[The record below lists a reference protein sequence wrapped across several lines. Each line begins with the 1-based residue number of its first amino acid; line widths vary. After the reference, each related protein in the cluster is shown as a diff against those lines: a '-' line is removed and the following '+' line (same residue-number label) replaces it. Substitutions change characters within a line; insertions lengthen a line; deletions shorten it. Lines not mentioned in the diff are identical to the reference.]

1 MVIFLPGLLRISV
14 SLCHD
19 PIIMHRLVFIL
30 FLLLTPCLLTAQSY
44 SSVQYNTNDGLA
56 SSTVYC
62 MIQDKDGF
70 MWFGTAAGLC
80 RFDGT
85 HFKTF
90 TTADGLPDNEIL
102 KIYQDSQGRIWML
115 PFKNAICYY
124 LNGKIYNQ
132 QNDNVLQQIK
142 IGERLFNL
150 FEDHAGTIWTNE
162 LNGVYRIYTNN
173 TVERLEELGGIPLKN
188 AFYFGNDTGNSVW
201 FLSGDKNVWNIYKHE
216 NGQSSI
222 ALKSYPMSGP
232 NDFLCSGTVRIWRP
246 LAGSYAAASMKYH
259 SVKFLPWQICQS
271 LNTFS
276 IVNDSLISLNSAK
289 GSTLF
294 NIKNGLVGNKL
305 IEGRSVSAVLQ
316 DREKNWWISTLGGGV
331 FRVPSENFRHLDLP
345 GLSAHGNHII
355 SLAKVGDTLYIL
367 TSNARIVK
375 VGLPD
380 LDIIGELP
388 LPNRVDKI
396 FDLVRKGNK
405 YIVFS
410 GNGVFVYDTLFR
422 FVTEHRPGIIV
433 KAVERSNNM
442 LVVATSANIIQF
454 DVNKFRIADTIWK
467 GRSTAVQVLK
477 GTTYVGTLHGLYAI
491 RNNEPPV
498 DLGIL
503 DPAFKHR
510 IATLNV
516 SEDGSLWVGTTN
528 DGLLRFKDGQILER
542 FTTAHGL
549 TSNTCGTVL
558 VDRNTLWLGTSK
570 GLNKI
575 CIDKNPA
582 TISQIIHADGLASD
596 EVIKLVV
603 YGDTLFVCTT
613 EGITYFDKT
622 KLGQSSECVLHILDM
637 SGTTVN
643 LLHDNVYRINNKTL
657 KISYVAI
664 SFKSAGDIAYKYRLG
679 EMDTSWK
686 TTRQTS
692 LELVALPYGRYDL
705 ELVAENK
712 FGVQSNAVI
721 IKLDFPR
728 PFWKTPFFYI
738 LSAALFIMLIFWL
751 YKKRLHAIKK
761 REKEKTALNKKM
773 ADMELQALRAQMNPH
788 FTFNVLSSIQ
798 YYIGYNNAAAAQSY
812 LAKFSKLI
820 RLTLD
825 NSKNT
830 FITLS
835 EEQRILKLYLDL
847 EKMRFENKFD
857 YDIIIDGSINPATLI
872 PNMLLQPFVENAIKH
887 GFKKEIKKPKVDIR
901 MIDHTDTI
909 HCIITDNGVGRRKN
923 ERLAAVN
930 DHQPAGVTM
939 VMDKT
944 EVLRHY
950 YNFNVLVEISDLYD
964 NANDPRGT
972 RVFITFPKLT
982 AIP

>member
-1 MVIFLPGLLRISV
+1 
-14 SLCHD
+14 
-19 PIIMHRLVFIL
+19 MHRLIFL

-90 TTADGLPDNEIL
+90 TTADGLADNEIL

-132 QNDNVLQQIK
+132 QNDSVLKKIH

-150 FEDHAGTIWTNE
+150 FEDNAGTIWTNE
-162 LNGVYRIYTNN
+162 LNAVYRIYKNN
-173 TVERLEELGGIPLKN
+173 TVERLDNLGGVQLKT
-188 AFYFGNDTGNSVW
+188 AYYFGHDASNCVW
-201 FLSGDKNVWNIYKHE
+201 FLSIDNDVWNIYKHE
-216 NGQSSI
+216 NGKSSL
-222 ALKSYPMSGP
+222 ALKSYKMAGP
-232 NDFLCSGTVRIWRP
+232 NDFFCSGTVRIWRP
-246 LAGSYAAASMKYH
+246 APGLYAAGSIKYP
-259 SVKFLPWQICQS
+259 SIRSLPLPICRS

-276 IVNDSLISLNSAK
+276 IVNDSLIGLNSVK
-289 GSTLF
+289 GSILY
-294 NIKNGLVGNKL
+294 NIKTGRPGNTL
-305 IEGRSVSAVLQ
+305 IEGRSTSAVLQ

-331 FRVPSENFRHLDLP
+331 FRVPSENFRRLDVP
-345 GLSAHGNHII
+345 GSTSPGNYIM
-355 SLAKVGDTLYIL
+355 SFAKVNAALYII
-367 TSNARIVK
+367 TSNARLVK
-375 VGLPD
+375 IGLPD
-380 LDIIGELP
+380 LDIIEERTLY
-388 LPNRVDKI
+388 NRPDKI
-396 FDLVRKGNK
+396 FDLVRESNQ
-405 YIVFS
+405 YIMLS
-410 GNGVFVYDTLFR
+410 GNGIFRYDTMFR
-422 FVTEHRPGIIV
+422 FLTEHRPGIFV

-442 LVVATSANIIQF
+442 HVVATSSNVIRF
-454 DVNKFRIADTIWK
+454 DVNTFRIADTIWK
-467 GRSTAVQVLK
+467 GRSTAVQELK
-477 GTTYVGTLHGLYAI
+477 GTIYVGTLHGLYAI
-491 RNNEPPV
+491 RKDEPPV
-498 DLGIL
+498 DLGLL
-503 DPAFKHR
+503 DPAFKDR
-510 IATLNV
+510 IATLNG

-542 FTTAHGL
+542 FTTANGL

-558 VDRNTLWLGTSK
+558 VDRNIIWLGTNK

-575 CIDKNPA
+575 CIDKKTA
-582 TISQIIHADGLASD
+582 KISRIVHADGLGSD
-596 EVIKLVV
+596 EVIKLVA

-622 KLGQSSECVLHILDM
+622 KLEQSSECVLHVLDM
-637 SGTTVN
+637 SGGAASRLRN
-643 LLHDNVYRINNKTL
+643 SVYRISNTTL
-657 KISYVAI
+657 KISYVGI
-664 SFKSAGDIAYKYRLG
+664 SFKSAGDIEYKYRLG
-679 EMDTSWK
+679 EMDTSWM

-692 LELVALPYGRYDL
+692 LEFVALPYGRYDL
-705 ELVAENK
+705 ELVAGNK
-712 FGVQSNAVI
+712 FGVQSNSVI
-721 IKLDFPR
+721 IKLDVLR

-738 LSAALFIMLIFWL
+738 LSVALFILLIFWL

-761 REKEKTALNKKM
+761 REKEKTILNKKM

-788 FTFNVLSSIQ
+788 FTFNVLNSIQ

-835 EEQRILKLYLDL
+835 EEQRMLTLYLDL

-857 YDIIIDGSINPATLI
+857 YDIIIDESINPATLI
-872 PNMLLQPFVENAIKH
+872 PNMILQPFVENAIKH
-887 GFKKEIKKPKVDIR
+887 GFKNEIKEPKVDIR
-901 MIDHTDTI
+901 MIDHGDTI
-909 HCIITDNGVGRRKN
+909 HCIITDNGVGRSKN
-923 ERLAAVN
+923 ERSVVVH

-950 YNFNVLVEISDLYD
+950 YNFNVFVEIIDVCD
-964 NANDPRGT
+964 QENDPRGT
-972 RVFITFPKLT
+972 RVAITFPKLT
-982 AIP
+982 TIP

>member
-1 MVIFLPGLLRISV
+1 
-14 SLCHD
+14 
-19 PIIMHRLVFIL
+19 MHRLILIL

-62 MIQDKDGF
+62 MIQDKNGF

-124 LNGKIYNQ
+124 LDGKIHNQ
-132 QNDNVLQQIK
+132 QNDSVLKKIN

-150 FEDHAGTIWTNE
+150 FEDTAGTIWTNE
-162 LNGVYRIYTNN
+162 SNAVYRIYKNN
-173 TVERLEELGGIPLKN
+173 TVERLEDLGGVKLK
-188 AFYFGNDTGNSVW
+188 AAHYFGNDAGNSVW
-201 FLSGDKNVWNIYKHE
+201 FLSVDNNVRKIYKNE
-216 NGQSSI
+216 NGKSSL
-222 ALKSYPMSGP
+222 ALKNYEMSGP
-232 NDFLCSGTVRIWRP
+232 NDFLCSGTARIWRP
-246 LAGSYAAASMKYH
+246 AAQLYAAESMKYP
-259 SVKFLPWQICQS
+259 SIKFLPWQSCQS

-294 NIKNGLVGNKL
+294 NIKTGLLGNKL
-305 IEGRSVSAVLQ
+305 IEGRSTSAVLQ

-331 FRVPSENFRHLDLP
+331 FRVPSENFRRLDVP
-345 GLSAHGNHII
+345 GLTSPGNYII
-355 SLAKVGDTLYIL
+355 SFARMDGALYIV
-367 TSNARIVK
+367 TSAARMVK
-375 VGLPD
+375 MGLPD
-380 LDIIGELP
+380 LDIIGELT
-388 LPNRVDKI
+388 LLNRPDKI
-396 FDLVRKGNK
+396 FDLVREGNK
-405 YIVFS
+405 YIMLS
-410 GNGVFVYDTLFR
+410 SNGIFQYDATFR
-422 FVTEHRPGIIV
+422 FVTEHRPGIFA

-442 LVVATSANIIQF
+442 FVVATSINVIRF
-454 DVNKFRIADTIWK
+454 DANKFRITDTIWK
-467 GRSTAVQVLK
+467 GRATAVHVLK
-477 GTTYVGTLHGLYAI
+477 ETTYVGTLHGLYAI
-491 RNNEPPV
+491 RKDKPPV
-498 DLGIL
+498 NLGLL
-503 DPAFKHR
+503 DPAFKNR
-510 IATLNV
+510 IATLNE
-516 SEDGSLWVGTTN
+516 SEDGSLWVGTTD
-528 DGLLRFKDGQILER
+528 DGLIRFKDGQILER
-542 FTTAHGL
+542 FTTANGL

-558 VDRNTLWLGTSK
+558 VDRNTVWVGTNK

-582 TISQIIHADGLASD
+582 KIIKIIHADGLGSD
-596 EVIKLVV
+596 DVIKLVAH
-603 YGDTLFVCTT
+603 GDTLFVCTT

-622 KLGQSSECVLHILDM
+622 KLEQSSECVLHVLDI
-637 SGTTVN
+637 SGN
-643 LLHDNVYRINNKTL
+643 AASLLHNSVHRVNNKTL
-657 KISYVAI
+657 KISYVGI

-679 EMDTSWK
+679 KMDTSWK
-686 TTRQTS
+686 TTRETS
-692 LELVALPYGRYDL
+692 LEFVALPYGRYDL

-712 FGVQSNAVI
+712 FGVSSNVVI
-721 IKLDFPR
+721 IKLDVPR
-728 PFWKTPFFYI
+728 PFWETPFFYI

-751 YKKRLHAIKK
+751 YKKRLHTIKN
-761 REKEKTALNKKM
+761 REKEKTTLNKKM

-788 FTFNVLSSIQ
+788 FTFNVLNSIQ
-798 YYIGYNNAAAAQSY
+798 YYIGYNNTAAAQSY

-830 FITLS
+830 FITLN
-835 EEQRILKLYLDL
+835 EEQGILKLYLDL

-857 YDIIIDGSINPATLI
+857 YDIIIDESINKETLI

-901 MIDHTDTI
+901 MIDYADSI
-909 HCIITDNGVGRRKN
+909 HCIITDNGVGRSKT
-923 ERLAAVN
+923 EKPAAVN
-930 DHQPAGVTM
+930 DHHPAGVTM

-950 YNFNVLVEISDLYD
+950 YNFNVFVEISDLCD
-964 NANDPRGT
+964 SEKDPRGT

-982 AIP
+982 VIP